1 MSDHAEPAAGGAAKG
16 GKKKFLI
23 MGLAGVVL
31 GGGGLGGYLFM
42 KKSPTAA
49 GTETKEA
56 KEDEHGSKSEHGE
69 KGGHDEHG
77 GEGEHGK
84 KGGGGTVIDTPNKG
98 KIVTLNPI
106 VVNLRDTGGS
116 RYLKVSIG
124 METNNDEVVKE
135 IKDIGIQLSDFLN
148 ERLSNVRIQEVDNL
162 AGRNKLKRELMQGTN
177 ELLEKGAVTQ
187 LYFSEFVIQ

>member
-1 MSDHAEPAAGGAAKG
+1 MADHGESAPAEAKGG

-23 MGLAGVVL
+23 MGLAGVLL

-42 KKSPTAA
+42 KKGSSTASA
-49 GTETKEA
+49 GHEKETPK
-56 KEDEHGSKSEHGE
+56 DEHGKSDHGT
-69 KGGHDEHG
+69 KGGHDDGHG
-77 GEGEHGK
+77 SGK
-84 KGGGGTVIDTPNKG
+84 KEGSVIDTPNKG
-98 KIVTLNPI
+98 KIVTLSPI

-124 METNNDEVVKE
+124 METNNDDVVKE
-135 IKDIGIQLSDFLN
+135 IKDISIQLSDFLN
-148 ERLSNVRIQEVDNL
+148 ERLSNVRIQEIDNL

>member
-1 MSDHAEPAAGGAAKG
+1 MADHGEAASAGAAKGG

-23 MGLAGVVL
+23 MGLAGVLL

-42 KKSPTAA
+42 KKGSGASA
-49 GTETKEA
+49 GHEKEA
-56 KEDEHGSKSEHGE
+56 AADDHGKKDDGHGSK
-69 KGGHDEHG
+69 GGHGDDGHAG
-77 GEGEHGK
+77 GK
-84 KGGGGTVIDTPNKG
+84 KEGAVIDTPNKG

-124 METNNDEVVKE
+124 METNNDDVVKE
-135 IKDIGIQLSDFLN
+135 IKDISIQLSDFLN

>member
-1 MSDHAEPAAGGAAKG
+1 MSDHAEAAPAAPAKG
-16 GKKKFLI
+16 GKKKLMV
-23 MGLAGVVL
+23 MGLAGILL
-31 GGGGLGGYLFM
+31 GGGGLGGYMFM
-42 KKSPTAA
+42 KKSPASATAA
-49 GTETKEA
+49 GDKTDEK
-56 KEDEHGSKSEHGE
+56 KDEHGGHGDKKDE
-69 KGGHDEHG
+69 GHDEHG
-77 GEGEHGK
+77 KESK
-84 KGGGGTVIDTPNKG
+84 KGNSLDTPPKG
-98 KIVTLNPI
+98 KIITLNPI

-124 METNNDEVVKE
+124 LETNNEDVAKE
-135 IKDIGIQLSDFLN
+135 IKDITIQLSDFLN